1 MIIKQNIAL
10 FIEFQKQEQLLL
22 KSIMIIILNQ
32 FILGLYQ
39 THKNLL
45 GKVWIVLL
53 IQLIAVISNY
63 QKNETIQKQV

>member
-10 FIEFQKQEQLLL
+10 FIEFQKQ
-22 KSIMIIILNQ
+22 NQ